1 MRTAPASTPRA
12 RFVVTVQFSIQPQ
25 HCAQFMRE
33 MVANARASREREPGC
48 VVFDVCEDPAQPGQV
63 FLYEIYT
70 DAAAFD
76 QHKREAHYL
85 EFDRKVSPWVLHKAI
100 KIYSLADR

>member
-1 MRTAPASTPRA
+1 MSSASVSTPQA
-12 RFVVTVQFSIQPQ
+12 SFVVTVQFGIHPE
-25 HCAQFMRE
+25 HYAQFMRE

-76 QHKREAHYL
+76 QHKRETHYL
-85 EFDRKVSPWVLHKAI
+85 EFDRKVSPWVQQKAI
-100 KIYSLADR
+100 TTYRLADR